1 VRVLLLCLLTCLGG
15 AGAFGAETVEILRDN
30 FGTPHIFARTS
41 AGAAYAAGYAQAED
55 RQDALLRNLR
65 GAGNDE
71 TLPPAPLSP
80 AIQAIV
86 EAYCD
91 GANRYLKE
99 HSDTARITPAM
110 VAAFSRR
117 AFTTIHGS
125 NDILIGPSRSS
136 SGNVIAI
143 LDPLSGWNDDGRPYE
158 MRWYASD
165 DHLALSGVA
174 PPGVPFPIV
183 GHSASVAIG
192 WSGSAEVAGP
202 RAGPLALDQAWA
214 MITARNLEQVKTALR
229 MGQIPGAALVGT
241 AQGEIYDSSG
251 RVSEDGI
258 LLRTR
263 RVAEAEQGVRRLLA
277 TQNTWPFKRAVDV
290 AFSTDVYKAE
300 TWQARLAKV
309 APELPF
315 VRMLTSWNRRSDV
328 ASREALAFYLFK
340 MALGQPESAALE
352 PPGSLSNNRI
362 RAALRKAQDQVETE
376 LPYQADYGTMFRV
389 VREGGSRS
397 SPAGGGT
404 IPEAGIITPR
414 AMTFRRAGSVML
426 GNSGQS
432 ATQIVELSSTTH
444 SVSILVPG
452 ESDRP
457 ESGHFDDQARELF
470 SKRTA
475 KPTYFGD
482 RQELEK
488 HLSPKKETTKEL
500 TIKD

>member
-1 VRVLLLCLLTCLGG
+1 VRILLLCLLTCLGG
-15 AGAFGAETVEILRDN
+15 IRAFGAETVEILRDN

-55 RQDALLRNLR
+55 RKDALLRNLR

-71 TLPPAPLSP
+71 TRPSAPLSP
-80 AIQAIV
+80 PIQAIV

-91 GANRYLKE
+91 GANLYLKE
-99 HSDTARITPAM
+99 HSGTDRITPAM

-143 LDPLSGWNDDGRPYE
+143 LDPLGGWNDDARPYE

-165 DHLALSGVA
+165 QQLALSGVA
-174 PPGVPFPIV
+174 PPGVPFPLI

-192 WSGSAEVAGP
+192 WSGSPETAGSQ
-202 RAGPLALDQAWA
+202 ALDQAWA
-214 MITARNLEQVKTALR
+214 MITARSLAEAQTALR

-241 AQGEIYDSSG
+241 AQGDIYDSSG
-251 RVSEDGI
+251 RMPDQGI
-258 LLRTR
+258 LLRQR
-263 RVAEAEQGVRRLLA
+263 SVAQSEAAVRQLLA
-277 TQNTWPFKRAVDV
+277 TQNTWPFDRAVDV

-315 VRMLTSWNRRSDV
+315 VRRLTGWSRRSD
-328 ASREALAFYLFK
+328 AGSREALAFYLFK

-352 PPGSLSNNRI
+352 PPDSLSNNRI

-389 VREGGSRS
+389 VREGASKS

-414 AMTFRRAGSVML
+414 AMTFQRAGSVML
-426 GNSGQS
+426 GSSGQT
-432 ATQIVELSSTTH
+432 ATQIVELSSSPR

-452 ESDRP
+452 ESDHR
-457 ESGHFDDQARELF
+457 ESGHFDDQAHELF
-470 SKRTA
+470 SKGTA

-488 HLSPKKETTKEL
+488 HLSNKKEL